1 MGKKKRPVTYAV
13 NLSLPQSRDKSVDVL
28 YRLLRNRTRHKSRTD
43 RSDVGIRAE
52 LLVIEFVV
60 RGIARP
66 TGVLVEQGS
75 FETIV
80 ENGVEMGFKAKVDS
94 ILGIGV
100 LRVFKTG
107 TAYVEEI

>member
-1 MGKKKRPVTYAV
+1 MGKKKRPVTHVV
-13 NLSLPQSRDKSVDVL
+13 NLSLPQSRDKTVDQL
-28 YRLLRNRTRHKSRTD
+28 YLLLRNRTRDKSRTD

-66 TGVLVEQGS
+66 TGVSVIQGSFVTLVEQGK
-75 FETIV
+75 
-80 ENGVEMGFKAKVDS
+80 EMGFTAKIDS
-94 ILGIGV
+94 VLGTGT

-107 TAYVEEI
+107 EAYVEED

>member
-1 MGKKKRPVTYAV
+1 MGKKKRPATYAV
-13 NLSLPQSRDKSVDVL
+13 NLSLPQSRDKTTEAL
-28 YRLLRNRTRHKSRTD
+28 YRLLRDRTRHKSRTD

-75 FETIV
+75 FKTIV
-80 ENGVEMGFKAKVDS
+80 EKGVEMGFEAKVDS

-107 TAYVEEI
+107 NAYVEET